1 MNKKGFTLI
10 ELLAVIVIMGIIL
23 AIAIPSV
30 GGILENSKKQ
40 SYVKNAQILTNTVKT
55 EMMSAEH
62 IPATPGHARVY
73 TLEYLKTKGLLD
85 DIKDPDGGNLDE
97 DLTYV
102 VALRTSDIE
111 VKYYV
116 QVHGKRTIKL
126 STKNPNQLDV
136 SDVGSE
142 TAVGTTLTAL
152 QGVFGSSNIT
162 AVKLNDAN

>member
-1 MNKKGFTLI
+1 LSLSALI
-10 ELLAVIVIMGIIL
+10 NE
-23 AIAIPSV
+23 STEDK
-30 GGILENSKKQ
+30 GILENSKKQ

-62 IPATPGHARVY
+62 TPVTPGHARVY